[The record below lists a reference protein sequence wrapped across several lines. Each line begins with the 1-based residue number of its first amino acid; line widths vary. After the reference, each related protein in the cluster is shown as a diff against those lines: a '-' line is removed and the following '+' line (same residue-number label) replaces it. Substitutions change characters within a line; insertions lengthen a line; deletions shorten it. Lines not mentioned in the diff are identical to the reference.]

1 MKTPIRRWIGWVVAG
16 ESIGFAVA
24 AVVGVWAG
32 AWITATVLAAGAAW
46 AIGMTPSVVGLDL
59 ASPGGIVL
67 VGIGGAILLLSIP
80 TAQWAVVR
88 TREAARWIP
97 VNAGAWAA
105 AILWTFAPSPFIDES
120 SPVELVVALYV
131 VAGLLMALTVAVL
144 TARTA
149 SRLFAVERASVD
161 STAATS

>member
-1 MKTPIRRWIGWVVAG
+1 LLG
-16 ESIGFAVA
+16 
-24 AVVGVWAG
+24 VGQWLGMGRPGRPSAG
-32 AWITATVLAAGAAW
+32 AWITATALAAGAAW

-59 ASPGGIVL
+59 TSPGAIVL
-67 VGIGGAILLLSIP
+67 VGVGGAILLLSIP

-97 VNAGAWAA
+97 VNVGAWAA

-131 VAGLLMALTVAVL
+131 VAGLLMALTVAVF

-149 SRLFAVERASVD
+149 SRLFAVERAS
-161 STAATS
+161 